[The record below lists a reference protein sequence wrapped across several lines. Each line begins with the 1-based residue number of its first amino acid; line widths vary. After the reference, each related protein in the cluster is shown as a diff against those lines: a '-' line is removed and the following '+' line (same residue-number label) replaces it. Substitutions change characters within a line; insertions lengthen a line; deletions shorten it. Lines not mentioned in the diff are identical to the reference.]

1 MDYDMSVQYHPNK
14 ANLVVDALTRL
25 SMGSVAHVEEER
37 KELVKDVH
45 KLAHL
50 GVYLMSISNSGVIFQ
65 SGAESSFIVEV
76 KEKKDNDP
84 IFLELKGAIH
94 NQRVE
99 VFSQGG
105 DVVLRYQGSCVF
117 LMLTS

>member
-1 MDYDMSVQYHPNK
+1 MSVHYNPGT
-14 ANLVVDALTRL
+14 ANVVVNALSRL

-50 GVYLMSISNSGVIFQ
+50 GVYLMNISNSGVIFQ

-76 KEKKDNDP
+76 KEK
-84 IFLELKGAIH
+84 ER
-94 NQRVE
+94 Q
-99 VFSQGG
+99 
-105 DVVLRYQGSCVF
+105 
-117 LMLTS
+117 